1 MIDPKKI
8 EQIARQV
15 HESMPK
21 GLRDLGED
29 VEKKIRQVLQSQLT
43 RLDLV
48 SREEFDV
55 QTQVLLRTREKLALL
70 EQRLNDL
77 ENRSPNQL
85 SGGQQQRVA
94 IARSLCMNPQVML
107 FDEVTAAL
115 DPEMVQEVLEVI
127 RDLAGS
133 GMTLLIVTHEL
144 AFARAVAD
152 RIVFMEK
159 GQILEQGSPHQFFDN
174 PRSQRARQFLAKFS
188 YTNVIKRKESA

>member
-70 EQRLNDL
+70 EQRLNDM
-77 ENRSPNQL
+77 ENRSP
-85 SGGQQQRVA
+85 SAPDV
-94 IARSLCMNPQVML
+94 
-107 FDEVTAAL
+107 E
-115 DPEMVQEVLEVI
+115 
-127 RDLAGS
+127 
-133 GMTLLIVTHEL
+133 
-144 AFARAVAD
+144 
-152 RIVFMEK
+152 EK
-159 GQILEQGSPHQFFDN
+159 P
-174 PRSQRARQFLAKFS
+174 
-188 YTNVIKRKESA
+188 

>member
-70 EQRLNDL
+70 EQRISDL
-77 ENRSPNQL
+77 ESRPATPS
-85 SGGQQQRVA
+85 A
-94 IARSLCMNPQVML
+94 
-107 FDEVTAAL
+107 E
-115 DPEMVQEVLEVI
+115 
-127 RDLAGS
+127 
-133 GMTLLIVTHEL
+133 
-144 AFARAVAD
+144 
-152 RIVFMEK
+152 EK
-159 GQILEQGSPHQFFDN
+159 Q
-174 PRSQRARQFLAKFS
+174 
-188 YTNVIKRKESA
+188 

>member
-70 EQRLNDL
+70 EQRISDL
-77 ENRSPNQL
+77 ESR
-85 SGGQQQRVA
+85 
-94 IARSLCMNPQVML
+94 
-107 FDEVTAAL
+107 TAA
-115 DPEMVQEVLEVI
+115 PSIE
-127 RDLAGS
+127 
-133 GMTLLIVTHEL
+133 
-144 AFARAVAD
+144 
-152 RIVFMEK
+152 EK
-159 GQILEQGSPHQFFDN
+159 Q
-174 PRSQRARQFLAKFS
+174 
-188 YTNVIKRKESA
+188 